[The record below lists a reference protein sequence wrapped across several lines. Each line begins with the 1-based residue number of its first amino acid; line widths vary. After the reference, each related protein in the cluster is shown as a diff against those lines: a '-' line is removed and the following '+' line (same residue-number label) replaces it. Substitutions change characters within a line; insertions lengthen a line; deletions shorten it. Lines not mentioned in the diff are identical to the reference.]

1 MKKFEYA
8 QVMRNNYKEWWEAG
22 LINSLGVKKTN
33 KVGSMQFATEL
44 GRQGWEMYSVV
55 QYGTNSVYFFRREI

>member
-8 QVMRNNYKEWWEAG
+8 QVMRNNYKEWREAG

-33 KVGSMQFATEL
+33 KVGSMQFATKLE
-44 GRQGWEMYSVV
+44 RQGWEMYSVV